1 MRLHQNISE
10 VVDAIT
16 TKYEEL
22 QKQHQTIT
30 RRFDDLTDQKSSLE
44 SKHLKLQKELTALGY
59 SDSDKKRQQTLDDQ
73 ESVSS
78 QGEEDEQLQDL

>member
-1 MRLHQNISE
+1 MRLHQNINE

-44 SKHLKLQKELTALGY
+44 S
-59 SDSDKKRQQTLDDQ
+59 
-73 ESVSS
+73 VI
-78 QGEEDEQLQDL
+78 